1 MHLEK
6 VQQTGTSGYCRVVQ
20 GAAGHCYHMA
30 AINITEQAA
39 AAAAAASLGFE
50 VYT

>member
-39 AAAAAASLGFE
+39 AAALGFE
-50 VYT
+50 VYMYIT